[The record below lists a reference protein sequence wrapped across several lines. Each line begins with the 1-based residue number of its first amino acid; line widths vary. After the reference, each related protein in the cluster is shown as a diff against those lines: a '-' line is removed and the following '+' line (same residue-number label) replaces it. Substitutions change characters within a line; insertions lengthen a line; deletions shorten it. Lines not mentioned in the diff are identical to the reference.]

1 MVMLSGASPKH
12 WGALQKHLILD
23 APALAPPL
31 LGAWSQVWRVPL
43 PGKGT
48 GVANALCPVLLF
60 RYRPVLPVEY
70 IERALGFADREDV
83 LAFLAELNVTLAE
96 DGASVDCKESL
107 AAVLAA

>member
-1 MVMLSGASPKH
+1 MQIYKLRHFFTCTS
-12 WGALQKHLILD
+12 
-23 APALAPPL
+23 
-31 LGAWSQVWRVPL
+31 
-43 PGKGT
+43 
-48 GVANALCPVLLF
+48 VLLTVLVLSCF

-70 IERALGFADREDV
+70 IERTLGFSDREDV

>member
-1 MVMLSGASPKH
+1 MIFDVRT
-12 WGALQKHLILD
+12 
-23 APALAPPL
+23 LAHRFS
-31 LGAWSQVWRVPL
+31 GAWSQVWRVPL
-43 PGKGT
+43 PGEGS

-107 AAVLAA
+107 AAVLTA

>member
-1 MVMLSGASPKH
+1 MNSNLELCLRVFLLTA
-12 WGALQKHLILD
+12 LIL
-23 APALAPPL
+23 
-31 LGAWSQVWRVPL
+31 S
-43 PGKGT
+43 
-48 GVANALCPVLLF
+48 CC

-70 IERALGFADREDV
+70 VERTLGFADRDDV

>member
-1 MVMLSGASPKH
+1 MLVKEFESRRGPANACCPCLAASRSVEPGLAECHRCLLPSK
-12 WGALQKHLILD
+12 GC
-23 APALAPPL
+23 APP
-31 LGAWSQVWRVPL
+31 GSNVV
-43 PGKGT
+43 
-48 GVANALCPVLLF
+48 CPVLLF